1 MTEKCPKCQ
10 REWKGQAPCD
20 QTVCIEMFGE
30 CIPCRFLPTTHPNN
44 TRGSGSGTDADLK
57 AIETASKAVR
67 AKVGADETATPNA
80 ELGINNGEHVLAQ
93 LEIVNE

>member
-57 AIETASKAVR
+57 AIEAASKVAR
-67 AKVGADETATPNA
+67 AKVGAGTAAAGLP
-80 ELGINNGEHVLAQ
+80 G
-93 LEIVNE
+93 

>member
-80 ELGINNGEHVLAQ
+80 NVCGLPHGKEDK
-93 LEIVNE
+93 

>member
-10 REWKGQAPCD
+10 REWKDQAPCD

-57 AIETASKAVR
+57 AIEATSSAALLHAVAQTGMDR
-67 AKVGADETATPNA
+67 CRRQGAGT
-80 ELGINNGEHVLAQ
+80 
-93 LEIVNE
+93 